1 VTTDIGGNREILTNE
16 ENALLVPFGDS
27 ESFVAAV
34 NRVLNDP
41 VLGERLSGMAS
52 TNLEHF
58 AWNRLI
64 DETMQILA
72 NVTRFNGHPTA

>member
-1 VTTDIGGNREILTNE
+1 MIMSNHAILTNE

-52 TNLEHF
+52 TNLAHF
-58 AWNRLI
+58 AWDRLV